1 VVKIYA
7 YDWSDSVTQGNAN
20 VRAHTV
26 CRIVVIARKNG
37 WRWRWWRQL
46 PGIDDGAGGLVL
58 ESIAVYQPFLA
69 ADDLLLAQ
77 VQAEELRALEEVD
90 NVVVV
95 GVDEG
100 DVGHLARLQAGG
112 GVGLV
117 LPDFREGHLV
127 LECPGVRDLRVNER
141 PHPYGGV
148 RLVDGHFVGE
158 AADLD
163 EAQLALAGPHAAAF
177 YDEGPDDGVKG
188 DVAEHLGV
196 GRQLRALEDGREG
209 VAAEHSIG
217 GGEPPEAS
225 VVGNHSDLV
234 GVVHADPLPRP
245 GEVPDEPPA
254 FGGGEVEELVG
265 LAVGDGGVELGDH
278 ELAAALRV
286 GY

>member
-1 VVKIYA
+1 MSRFPAAMRVA
-7 YDWSDSVTQGNAN
+7 LERFSDRRQGNAN

-26 CRIVVIARKNG
+26 CRRVVIARKNG
-37 WRWRWWRQL
+37 WRWRQL
-46 PGIDDGAGGLVL
+46 PGVDDGAGGLVL
-58 ESIAVYQPFLA
+58 ESIAVYQAFLA
-69 ADDLLLAQ
+69 GDDLLLAQ

-90 NVVVV
+90 DVVVV

-127 LECPGVRDLRVNER
+127 LECPGVRALRVIER

-188 DVAEHLGV
+188 DVA
-196 GRQLRALEDGREG
+196 ANI
-209 VAAEHSIG
+209 S
-217 GGEPPEAS
+217 
-225 VVGNHSDLV
+225 
-234 GVVHADPLPRP
+234 
-245 GEVPDEPPA
+245 
-254 FGGGEVEELVG
+254 
-265 LAVGDGGVELGDH
+265 
-278 ELAAALRV
+278 ELAGSGMKRSSGHLRTGV
-286 GY
+286 KGSQQNTP